1 MLNAEG
7 RVKTAFALTFGSWVG
22 SPEPTDIRDTQ
33 CLVLI
38 GSHIGENMHN
48 TKYKK

>member
-1 MLNAEG
+1 MSWTERAGFN
-7 RVKTAFALTFGSWVG
+7 LTFGSWVG
-22 SPEPTDIRDTQ
+22 SPEPTDIRDTK

-48 TKYKK
+48 